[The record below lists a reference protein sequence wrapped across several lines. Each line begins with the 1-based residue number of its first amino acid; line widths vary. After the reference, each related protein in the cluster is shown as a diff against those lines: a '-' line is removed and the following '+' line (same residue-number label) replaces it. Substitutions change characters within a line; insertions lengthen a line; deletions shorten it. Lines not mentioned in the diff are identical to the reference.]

1 MSAITS
7 ARAVNPPLQYSKDA
21 IRQHLQFHATNG
33 PAYVQ
38 IQATKA
44 LARMIGLYDDAK
56 QTTKQAVSQVV
67 NETKSAA
74 NSLYAKIQAIR
85 SGEYVVTEEDLN
97 YFKVDDTLDD
107 EEEGTPDDIEPP

>member
-74 NSLYAKIQAIR
+74 NSLYAKVEAIR
-85 SGEYVVTEEDLN
+85 TGQYIVTDEDLGDFLITN
-97 YFKVDDTLDD
+97 DD
-107 EEEGTPDDIEPP
+107 ETEGQTDDLEPP